1 MSVNSSNS
9 SLLQGIK
16 SRIGNLVNLGFSSST
31 DLSDLYEAYIFSILI
46 RAAKNEGANISFQNP
61 LEQEV
66 QSLIFRRSPGQI
78 YVTTQP
84 YTHAVI
90 EFDNKPVLEAHV
102 GIMIQGRS
110 QVAHE
115 CDLSVI
121 LQEEA
126 RNCRNLVYE
135 PRHTKV
141 IIAVECKHYTSNL
154 QLHLGRSFIGLASD
168 LNVKEDIYFISNRT
182 SDNIEKLLSSHRKK
196 WEHNIIPRQVNEI
209 QRLMYTFQRNF
220 KDFKARYN

>member
-1 MSVNSSNS
+1 MPINS
-9 SLLQGIK
+9 SLIQGIR
-16 SRIGNLVNLGFSSST
+16 SRIGSLVQLGFGNST

-46 RAAKNEGANISFQNP
+46 RAAQNEGANIRFQNA
-61 LEQEV
+61 LEQDA
-66 QSLIFRRSPGQI
+66 QYLIFRRSPGQI
-78 YVTTQP
+78 YVATQP

-90 EFDNKPVLEAHV
+90 EFNTKPVLEAHV
-102 GIMIQGRS
+102 GIRIQGRS
-110 QVAHE
+110 QVSHE
-115 CDLSVI
+115 CDLCVL

-126 RNCRNLVYE
+126 RSCRNISYE

-141 IIAVECKHYTSNL
+141 IIAIECKHYTSDL

-182 SDNIEKLLSSHRKK
+182 SDNIEKLLSNHRKK

-209 QRLMYTFQRNF
+209 QRLMYAFQRNF
-220 KDFKARYN
+220 KDFKAKNN

>member
-1 MSVNSSNS
+1 MPMNS
-9 SLLQGIK
+9 SLIQGIK
-16 SRIGNLVNLGFSSST
+16 SRIGNLVQLGFGSST
-31 DLSDLYEAYIFSILI
+31 DLSDLYEAYVFSILI
-46 RAAKNEGANISFQNP
+46 RAAQNEGANIRFQNA
-61 LEQEV
+61 LEQDA
-66 QSLIFRRSPGQI
+66 QFLIFRRSPGQI
-78 YVTTQP
+78 YVATQP

-90 EFDNKPVLEAHV
+90 EFNDKPVLEAHV
-102 GIMIQGRS
+102 GIRIQGRS
-110 QVAHE
+110 QVSHE
-115 CDLSVI
+115 CDLCVL

-126 RNCRNLVYE
+126 RSCRSISYE

-141 IIAVECKHYTSNL
+141 IIAIECKHYTSDL

-182 SDNIEKLLSSHRKK
+182 SDNIEKLLSNHRKK

-209 QRLMYTFQRNF
+209 QRLMYAFQRNF